1 MMVERKDIKAAE
13 AEVQKAEEVEKVV
26 EVEIKVGSLV
36 ISSPQSLMIR
46 KMVLD
51 LCVHLGQNES
61 ESDLPLYLFVAVQT
75 SFSLNVYI

>member
-1 MMVERKDIKAAE
+1 MVERKDIKAAE

-36 ISSPQSLMIR
+36 ISSPRSPMIR

-51 LCVHLGQNES
+51 LCVHLGQNKS

-75 SFSLNVYI
+75 SFSFNVYI

>member
-13 AEVQKAEEVEKVV
+13 AEVQKGEEVEKVV

-36 ISSPQSLMIR
+36 ISSPRSLMIR
-46 KMVLD
+46 KIVLD
-51 LCVHLGQNES
+51 LRVHLGQNES

>member
-1 MMVERKDIKAAE
+1 MVERKDIKAAE
-13 AEVQKAEEVEKVV
+13 AEVQKVEEVEKVV
-26 EVEIKVGSLV
+26 EVEIEVGSLV
-36 ISSPQSLMIR
+36 ISSQRSPMIR

-51 LCVHLGQNES
+51 LHIHLGQNKS

>member
-13 AEVQKAEEVEKVV
+13 AEVQKAEEVENVV

-36 ISSPQSLMIR
+36 ISSPRSLMIR

-51 LCVHLGQNES
+51 LHVHLGQNES
-61 ESDLPLYLFVAVQT
+61 ESDLPL
-75 SFSLNVYI
+75 

>member
-1 MMVERKDIKAAE
+1 MVERKDIKAAE
-13 AEVQKAEEVEKVV
+13 TEVQKAEEVEKVV

-36 ISSPQSLMIR
+36 ISSPRSPMIR

-75 SFSLNVYI
+75 SFSFNVYI